1 MGGLLQEKYKILNG
15 KKKGDSVAI
24 ELELKKLAKERK
36 RLEKQLTPAQQKRLK
51 EESTKTVTKELAN
64 ARHQH
69 RKSMSETGEYVV
81 GNKQEDA
88 DRVNEIT
95 GSNDDPDAIAD
106 KVHYYENQLEQSELE
121 FKETASKLEKIKE
134 DMSSGQLTKDEA
146 EAKATEVIQEAVQ
159 KQAKSKTT
167 NTKPEGAKKNPKII
181 QYKDKQYDLHN
192 DISYN
197 KISETETAL
206 VIDGVN
212 VGTVRK
218 GADDTYTVV
227 ARIDGRLTT
236 MQANDANDTYKVMAM
251 MFHKQLSKLLE
262 KKGVV
267 DSPVDAEVPTEKAWS
282 DTQRYQDNK
291 PVQKTTT

>member
-1 MGGLLQEKYKILNG
+1 
-15 KKKGDSVAI
+15 
-24 ELELKKLAKERK
+24 
-36 RLEKQLTPAQQKRLK
+36 
-51 EESTKTVTKELAN
+51 
-64 ARHQH
+64 
-69 RKSMSETGEYVV
+69 MSETGEYVV

-106 KVHYYENQLEQSELE
+106 KLHYYENQLEQTELE

-167 NTKPEGAKKNPKII
+167 NTKRRNKKEPKII

-236 MQANDANDTYKVMAM
+236 MQANDANDTYKV
-251 MFHKQLSKLLE
+251 
-262 KKGVV
+262 V
-267 DSPVDAEVPTEKAWS
+267 
-282 DTQRYQDNK
+282 
-291 PVQKTTT
+291 